1 MRIVLLERDVAG
13 SFEHE
18 RRWFMWWFCGLSCCV
33 LRGCVIIKRETF
45 VLFIKGRSED
55 SDNEVL
61 LSNTNGAAVY
71 ARSIK

>member
-13 SFEHE
+13 SVEHE

-45 VLFIKGRSED
+45 VVFIKGRSED